1 MTNIKSANKKERIME
16 KKVMPHIDEISN
28 EEIVDYLK
36 TDLEMSGHS
45 INRQMKLFKRNQ
57 DIFDEFKYWF
67 CNFKNGKGYNFV
79 VEHPVE
85 VQGYT
90 ADILARK
97 FGAKNGIEIYNLLIA
112 LREDP
117 EETFDLIT
125 KGFICQK
132 DKKEFMKNIEP
143 YVAIKIINR
152 EPKIYESLEI
162 ISNNAYSE
170 CKHFKINGN
179 EFLKILDRHRQ
190 SVIDCCNAG
199 FSKKGKRGPCYIRIT
214 VENKLYG
221 FDFDYEN
228 KELLDFAN
236 VLYQDFKNVID
247 HYRLDYNYVAW
258 EIIKEIK
265 ALPLKTKFVIDDY
278 YKKYGIIESHDK
290 NSLYREIKDYI
301 KDFVEVRKNHLNPP
315 YLCSAMRIDK
325 KPTVEKSTEEDK
337 WYKKNEND
345 EVWWLDNKDA
355 EDKYV
360 FSFDKKTKFNIY
372 KDYPFALT
380 TEQKAIF
387 DRENPKWR
395 DFLKE
400 KR

>member
-1 MTNIKSANKKERIME
+1 ME

-28 EEIVDYLK
+28 GEIVDYLK
-36 TDLEMSGHS
+36 TDLEMGRHS

-97 FGAKNGIEIYNLLIA
+97 FGTKNGIEIYNLLIA

-179 EFLKILDRHRQ
+179 DFLKILDHHRQ
-190 SVIDCCNAG
+190 SVIDCYNAG

-228 KELLDFAN
+228 KEL
-236 VLYQDFKNVID
+236 
-247 HYRLDYNYVAW
+247 
-258 EIIKEIK
+258 II
-265 ALPLKTKFVIDDY
+265 Y
-278 YKKYGIIESHDK
+278 
-290 NSLYREIKDYI
+290 
-301 KDFVEVRKNHLNPP
+301 
-315 YLCSAMRIDK
+315 
-325 KPTVEKSTEEDK
+325 
-337 WYKKNEND
+337 
-345 EVWWLDNKDA
+345 
-355 EDKYV
+355 
-360 FSFDKKTKFNIY
+360 
-372 KDYPFALT
+372 
-380 TEQKAIF
+380 
-387 DRENPKWR
+387 
-395 DFLKE
+395 
-400 KR
+400 

>member
-1 MTNIKSANKKERIME
+1 MER
-16 KKVMPHIDEISN
+16 KVIPHIDEISN
-28 EEIVDYLK
+28 EEIEYYLK
-36 TDLEMSGHS
+36 TELGMSRNL
-45 INRQMKLFKRNQ
+45 INRQMKAFKRNQ
-57 DIFDEFKYWF
+57 DIFGEFKYWF
-67 CNFKNGKGYNFV
+67 YNLKNGDRYNFK

-90 ADILARK
+90 ADILSQK
-97 FGAKNGIEIYNLLIA
+97 FGGENIIEIYNLLIA

-117 EETFDLIT
+117 KETFDLIA
-125 KGFICQK
+125 KGFIRQK
-132 DKKEFMKNIEP
+132 DKKKFMKDIEP

-152 EPKIYESLEI
+152 KTKIYESLEI
-162 ISNNAYSE
+162 ISNSAYSE
-170 CKHFKINGN
+170 CRHYKIDGN
-179 EFLKILDRHRQ
+179 EFLKMLDHHKQ
-190 SVIDCCNAG
+190 SIVDYDKAG
-199 FSKKGKRGPCYIRIT
+199 YSKKGKRGPCYIRMTIG
-214 VENKLYG
+214 NKLYG
-221 FDFDYEN
+221 YDFAYEN

-236 VLYQDFKNVID
+236 VLYRDFKNIID
-247 HYRLDYNYVAW
+247 LYWLDYNYVAW

-290 NSLYREIKDYI
+290 NWLYRNIKDHI
-301 KDFVEVRKNHLNPP
+301 KDFAEVRKRYFKPP
-315 YLCSAMRIDK
+315 YLCSAIRIDK
-325 KPTVEKSTEEDK
+325 ESTIEKSTEKDI

-345 EVWWLDNKDA
+345 KLWWLDSKDT

-360 FSFDKKTKFNIY
+360 FSFDKKTKFYIY